1 MLHFKSGTVWLNN
14 LLSNLLCFGMYI
26 NNIPFLIPLLIF
38 PFLQTNI
45 TSHIYIYIYT
55 TTILLYIHCVWKKIG
70 PIVLRA

>member
-26 NNIPFLIPLLIF
+26 NNIPFLIPFLIF

-45 TSHIYIYIYT
+45 TSHIYIYTLLLYYYIYT
-55 TTILLYIHCVWKKIG
+55 VSGKK
-70 PIVLRA
+70 LDR